1 MKKILV
7 LSHEAT
13 LTGAPIYLLRLIN
26 FLNNSNNYKFYFFFK
41 SSGTLISD
49 FQNHGKT
56 LVLDDLNSSNSSFT
70 KVLIRFFPIYRLR
83 NYLFKLK
90 ISFFQADLIISN
102 TIANSALLEYISLE
116 KADLITIV
124 HEMKGVIN
132 QFDQLKIN
140 NSKKIFSNS
149 SHFVAVSNAVE
160 FDLINEFKLSK
171 KKITVILNTVL
182 SKKINLSVDEKI
194 NWKKQ
199 YNIPNDAFIIG
210 SCGSL
215 IWRKGPDIFIS
226 ILKRFKEKYPKEKI
240 FFIWQGG
247 HENSSYYYDLM
258 EELNK
263 LSLSREMVIIPFNKR
278 VQFFYNSIDLYISTA
293 REEPFGLTLLEAGLY
308 KKPCIAF
315 EKSGGP
321 EETLKNNTGLLIPYG
336 NIEIAVDSIFKIKN
350 NKQKY
355 SSLSN
360 NINKAALENN
370 SKNNFTKYKEIIDK
384 FMK

>member
-26 FLNNSNNYKFYFFFK
+26 FLNNSNNYKFYFLFK
-41 SSGTLISD
+41 SSGTLIAD

-56 LVLDDLNSSNSSFT
+56 LVLDNLNSSNSSFIKT
-70 KVLIRFFPIYRLR
+70 LIRFFPIYRLR

-90 ISFFQADLIISN
+90 ISFFKADLIISN
-102 TIANSALLEYISLE
+102 TIANSALFEYINLE
-116 KADLITIV
+116 KAELITIV

-132 QFDQLKIN
+132 QFDKLKLN
-140 NSKKIFSNS
+140 NSKKIFSNT
-149 SHFVAVSNAVE
+149 SHFIAVSNAVE

-171 KKITVILNTVL
+171 KNITVILNTVL
-182 SKKINLSVDEKI
+182 SKKTNTSQQEMV
-194 NWKKQ
+194 NWKNQ
-199 YNIPNDAFIIG
+199 HNISTNAFVIG

-240 FFIWQGG
+240 FFLWQGG
-247 HENSSYYYDLM
+247 NAKSSYYYDLK

-263 LSLSREMVIIPFNKR
+263 LSLSREMIIIPFNKS
-278 VQFFYNSIDLYISTA
+278 VQFFYSSIDLYISTA

-321 EETLKNNTGLLIPYG
+321 EEILNNNIGLLIPYG

-350 NKQKY
+350 NKQLY

-360 NINKAALENN
+360 NINKVTLERN
-370 SKNNFTKYKEIIDK
+370 SKNNFTNYKEIIDR